1 MKEQNESTETTLPYM
16 PDAETVRQE
25 LAKARSINDLT
36 GKDGVFAR
44 LFGRTLTAMLEGE
57 LSAHLGYE
65 PYEAKGRNSGNS
77 RNGKRS
83 RTVKT
88 SSGAAEVE
96 VPRDRAGTFA
106 PQALRK
112 YETSSS
118 ELEDK
123 IIAMYAR
130 GMTVRDIQS
139 ALEEMYG
146 ITTSPETISKIT
158 DKVMPL
164 VETWQS
170 RPLANQWAIWWLD
183 AIYVKLKRE
192 HKIVNTAIYLV
203 MGIDLEGKKDVLG
216 HWVGDGSEGSSFWLN
231 VITELK
237 NRGVQDVFIAC
248 VDGLSGFEDAL
259 HAVLPKTEVQRCIVH
274 QIRQSTKY
282 VTHKDRKDFCS
293 DLKGI
298 YQAATRE
305 AAETA
310 LLALGERWSDKYALA
325 VRSWE
330 NNWEA
335 LATMYAYT
343 PEIRRLI
350 YTTNPIEGYNR
361 QLRKATKTKGT
372 FPTAD
377 AVRKSFWLAHQN
389 IAANWARPLHNW
401 ELMLNQLAIR
411 FSTRFP
417 LA

>member
-1 MKEQNESTETTLPYM
+1 MNDNQDTPKPTLPHL
-16 PDAETVRQE
+16 PDADTILEE
-25 LAKARSINDLT
+25 LAKAKSIDDLT

-44 LFGRTLTAMLEGE
+44 LFGKTLSAMLEGE
-57 LSAHLGYE
+57 MSAHLGYE

-77 RNGKRS
+77 RNGKRE
-83 RTVKT
+83 RHLKT
-88 SSGAAEVE
+88 SSGEVAVR
-96 VPRDRAGTFA
+96 VPRDRNGSFE
-106 PQALRK
+106 PQVLRK

-139 ALEEMYG
+139 ALQEMYG
-146 ITTSPETISKIT
+146 IQTSAETISKIT
-158 DKVMPL
+158 DKVLPL
-164 VETWQS
+164 VEAWQN
-170 RPLANQWAIWWLD
+170 RALATHWAIWWLD
-183 AIYVKLKRE
+183 AIHVKLKRE
-192 HKIVNTAIYLV
+192 HKIVNTAVYLV

-216 HWVGDGSEGSSFWLN
+216 HWVGDGAEGSSFWLS

-259 HAVLPKTEVQRCIVH
+259 RAVFARTEVQRCLVH
-274 QIRQSTKY
+274 QVRYSLKY
-282 VTHKDRKDFCS
+282 VTQKDRKAFTA
-293 DLKGI
+293 DLKPI
-298 YQAATRE
+298 YTSPTRE

-310 LLALGERWSDKYALA
+310 LLHLSERWSAKYALA

-330 NNWEA
+330 ANWEG
-335 LATMYAYT
+335 LATMFAYT

-361 QLRKATKTKGT
+361 QLRKATKTKGA
-372 FPTAD
+372 FPTVE

-389 IAANWARPLHNW
+389 IAANWDRPIYNW
-401 ELMLNQLAIR
+401 ELILNQLAIR
-411 FSTRFP
+411 FEARMP
-417 LA
+417 L

>member
-1 MKEQNESTETTLPYM
+1 MNENQDTPRPTLPHL
-16 PDAETVRQE
+16 PDAETILEE
-25 LAKARSINDLT
+25 LAKAKSIDDLT

-44 LFGRTLTAMLEGE
+44 LFGKTLTAMLEGE
-57 LSAHLGYE
+57 MSAHLGYE

-77 RNGKRS
+77 RNGKRE
-83 RTVKT
+83 RQVKT
-88 SSGAAEVE
+88 SSGEVE
-96 VPRDRAGTFA
+96 VSVPRDRNGSFQ

-139 ALEEMYG
+139 ALQEMYG
-146 ITTSPETISKIT
+146 IETSAETISKIT
-158 DKVMPL
+158 DKVLPL
-164 VETWQS
+164 VEAWQN
-170 RPLANQWAIWWLD
+170 RALASHWAIWWLD
-183 AIYVKLKRE
+183 AIHVKLKRE
-192 HKIVNTAIYLV
+192 HKIVNTAVYLV

-216 HWVGDGSEGSSFWLN
+216 HWVGDGAEGSSFWLS

-259 HAVLPKTEVQRCIVH
+259 RAVFARTEVQRCLVH
-274 QIRQSTKY
+274 QVRYSLTY
-282 VTHKDRKDFCS
+282 VTQKDRKAFTA
-293 DLKGI
+293 DLKTI
-298 YQAATRE
+298 YTSATRE

-310 LLALGERWSDKYALA
+310 LLHLSERWSDKYALA

-330 NNWEA
+330 DNWEA
-335 LATMYAYT
+335 LATMFAYT

-361 QLRKATKTKGT
+361 QLRKATKTKGA
-372 FPTAD
+372 FPTAE

-389 IAANWARPLHNW
+389 ITQKWDRPIHNW
-401 ELMLNQLAIR
+401 ELILNQLAIR
-411 FSTRFP
+411 FEGRMP
-417 LA
+417 L